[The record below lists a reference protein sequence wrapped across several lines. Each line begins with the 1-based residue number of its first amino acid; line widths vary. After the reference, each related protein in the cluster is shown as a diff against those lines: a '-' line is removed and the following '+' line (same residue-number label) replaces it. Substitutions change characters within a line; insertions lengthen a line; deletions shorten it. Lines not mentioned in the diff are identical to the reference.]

1 MTVRL
6 AQAEAPPQKNNREG
20 VIEHPSG
27 SIALLKTP
35 TDLRDARQFHRT
47 KELLN
52 GTKVRIFGEA
62 ASSEGTAYSHVQRM
76 GEVPPQGGWVKR
88 AYVKEGALE

>member
-6 AQAEAPPQKNNREG
+6 AQAEAPPQKNDREG

-52 GTKVRIFGEA
+52 GTKVRIFGEVS
-62 ASSEGTAYSHVQRM
+62 SSEGTAYFHAQPMS
-76 GEVPPQGGWVKR
+76 ELPPQGGWVKCV
-88 AYVKEGALE
+88 YVKEGA